1 MSWECILTKKWLRD
15 RQRDPYHRQAKDAG
29 YRSRAI
35 YKLFQISKKFR
46 VIQNG
51 DVVVDL
57 GAYPGGWIQG
67 ARTLVGDQGF
77 VLGIDRKPIDPFPA
91 ANVKTLIGDITHLTG
106 SEIRH
111 HLPRLADIVLSDL
124 APNISGI
131 WEVDHARQ
139 IDLART
145 ALTLARAL
153 LKRNGKLVLKA
164 FHGESFQPFL
174 DQVKAWFQY
183 VRVFRPAATRKRSAE
198 VYIVALRFNPQGKK

>member
-1 MSWECILTKKWLRD
+1 MSLECSLTKKWLRD
-15 RQRDPYHRQAKDAG
+15 RQRDPYHRQAKEAG
-29 YRSRAI
+29 FRSRAI

-46 VIQNG
+46 LIQNG

-67 ARTLVGDQGF
+67 ARTLVGEQGF
-77 VLGIDRKPIDPFPA
+77 VLGIDRKPIDPFTA
-91 ANVKTLIGDITHLTG
+91 ANVKTLIGDITHLTS
-106 SEIRH
+106 SEILS

-145 ALTLARAL
+145 ALNLACEL
-153 LKRNGKLVLKA
+153 LKRNGKFVAKA
-164 FHGESFQPFL
+164 FQGDLFQPFR
-174 DQVKAWFQY
+174 DEVRAWFQS
-183 VRVFRPAATRKRSAE
+183 VRVFRTAATRKRSAE
-198 VYIVALRFNPQGKK
+198 VFIVALRFKPQGNS